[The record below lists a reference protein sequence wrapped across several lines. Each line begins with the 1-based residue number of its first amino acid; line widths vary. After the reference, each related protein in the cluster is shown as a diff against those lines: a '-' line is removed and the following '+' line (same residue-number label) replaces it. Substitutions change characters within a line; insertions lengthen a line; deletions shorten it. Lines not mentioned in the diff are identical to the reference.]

1 MIKSYS
7 TYPNFN
13 GSAVEV
19 KAWMSNYI
27 PCKIMY
33 VITLV
38 FELIKAKFIDAYEWL
53 SSNELMRKI
62 S

>member
-1 MIKSYS
+1 
-7 TYPNFN
+7 
-13 GSAVEV
+13 
-19 KAWMSNYI
+19 
-27 PCKIMY
+27 MY

-38 FELIKAKFIDAYEWL
+38 FELINAKFIDAYEWL